1 MERRGEPAGEIM
13 LRMVGIVRHYA
24 LVAAIVRPRDGAFG
38 CPCVMQGISVIY
50 AAHAVFIGAA
60 SQFVPLIV
68 G

>member
-1 MERRGEPAGEIM
+1 
-13 LRMVGIVRHYA
+13 MVGIVRHYA

-38 CPCVMQGISVIY
+38 RPRVMQGISVIH